1 MTLIPIIFDPLVLP
15 FLKPSEWDIPG
26 FYLEGGRGTNA
37 IPFSPTRERSEL
49 LTASFK
55 ALTSKALTSVWFPV
69 GPDRKAL
76 ISNFLILRT
85 KTSLVATASCWLS
98 GFQVLKWFRQ
108 VHNCLQY
115 IFFSLKFLTNHW
127 LIQSENHC
135 RVDFQVYSY
144 SNHFLPSSLLVFF
157 CISCSKLVTDFLWL
171 TAVVSALLSCSHDG
185 TVESLV
191 NRTEHLLNM

>member
-1 MTLIPIIFDPLVLP
+1 MTPIPIIFDPLVLP
-15 FLKPSEWDIPG
+15 FLKPSEWDIPR

-37 IPFSPTRERSEL
+37 IPVSLTRERSKL
-49 LTASFK
+49 LTASF
-55 ALTSKALTSVWFPV
+55 KALTSVWFPV

-85 KTSLVATASCWLS
+85 KTSLVATASSRLS
-98 GFQVLKWFRQ
+98 VFQVLRWFHQ

-135 RVDFQVYSY
+135 WVDFQIHSY
-144 SNHFLPSSLLVFF
+144 SDHFLPSSLLVFF
-157 CISCSKLVTDFLWL
+157 CISCSKLVTDFLWV
-171 TAVVSALLSCSHDG
+171 TAVVSALFSCSHDG

-191 NRTEHLLNM
+191 NRTEHLLKM